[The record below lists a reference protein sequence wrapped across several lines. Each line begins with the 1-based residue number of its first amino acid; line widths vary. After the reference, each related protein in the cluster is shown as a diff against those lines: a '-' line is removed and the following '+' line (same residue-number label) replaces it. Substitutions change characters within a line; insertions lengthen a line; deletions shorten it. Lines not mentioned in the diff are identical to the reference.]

1 MMAWSKVTFATGG
14 RNRFAGDMLDAFK
27 AAGISASGLP
37 AMTLLTLVGSNAIGN
52 VPTVVLLVTI

>member
-14 RNRFAGDMLDAFK
+14 RNRFAGDMLDAK

>member
-1 MMAWSKVTFATGG
+1 VTFATGG
-14 RNRFAGDMLDAFK
+14 RNRFAEDILDGFK

-37 AMTLLTLVGSNAIGN
+37 AMTLLTLVGSNTIGN